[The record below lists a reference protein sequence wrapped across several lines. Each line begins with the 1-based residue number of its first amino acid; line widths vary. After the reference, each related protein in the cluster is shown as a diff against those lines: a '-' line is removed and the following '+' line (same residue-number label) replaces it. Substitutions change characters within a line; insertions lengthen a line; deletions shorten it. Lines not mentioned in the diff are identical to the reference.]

1 METSE
6 NIYANR
12 NPKCDFESGATAHEL
27 LNEATEW
34 LQYAC
39 GISELLAELIHESDS
54 VDCQRVALALEAIGK
69 ITRTGV
75 QRTAQAHAVLHWEA
89 AKAA

>member
-6 NIYANR
+6 NVYANR
-12 NPKCDFESGATAHEL
+12 NPKYDFEPGATAHQL

-39 GISELLAELIHESDS
+39 GLSELLAELVHESDS
-54 VDCQRVALALEAIGK
+54 VDCQRMALALEAIGK
-69 ITRTGV
+69 ITRAGV
-75 QRTAQAHAVLHWEA
+75 QCTAQAHAALHW
-89 AKAA
+89 KAANAA